1 MCSREAPLANNS
13 DVSIEPFRGS
23 NPEPAE
29 GWSWFLTPYE
39 LAYVEQFNVR
49 PVREGSW
56 VGSEDAELRLEQ
68 EAEGIRSPLPAPKRP
83 RWTRRP
89 ARLRWLWI
97 LATAVVFAVS
107 AGLLGFGVVNT
118 LHAQQ
123 IKADT
128 IKIGST
134 FQK

>member
-1 MCSREAPLANNS
+1 MANNS
-13 DVSIEPFRGS
+13 DVSIEPFRGA

-29 GWSWFLTPYE
+29 GWSWYLTPYE
-39 LAYVEQFNVR
+39 LAYVERFNAR

-56 VGSEDAELRLEQ
+56 VGSEAAELRLEQ
-68 EAEGIRSPLPAPKRP
+68 EAEGVRSLAPVPKRP
-83 RWTRRP
+83 RWTQRP
-89 ARLRWLWI
+89 ARPRWLWI
-97 LATAVVFAVS
+97 LATVAVFTVS
-107 AGLLGFGVVNT
+107 AGLLGFGVMNM

-134 FQK
+134 FQQ